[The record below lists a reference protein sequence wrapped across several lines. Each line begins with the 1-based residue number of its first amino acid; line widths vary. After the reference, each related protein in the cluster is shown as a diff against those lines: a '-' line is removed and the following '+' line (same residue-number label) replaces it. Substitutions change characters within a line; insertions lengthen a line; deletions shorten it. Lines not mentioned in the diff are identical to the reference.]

1 MGMLSTVGFC
11 LRRSPQTWEMVSFL
25 RLSRPTISR
34 LPFAQWLC
42 TGSPSFFCTKEPLRP
57 KEEFRSQVSVGG
69 QRDSVLEER
78 VPQLREA
85 ALQVKDAVRHLRG
98 EGDAENPQLFGEAR
112 LPAAAPGDGGS
123 HRPSNQS
130 KKEDG
135 NSGALEHISDSPQ
148 LPDERKLLRELSAKI
163 RFSGPITV
171 AEYMREVAINPI
183 HGFYV
188 SQEALGKHG
197 HFVTSPELSQMFGEC
212 VAVWLL
218 HEWMKMGEPTDF
230 QLVELGPGKGT
241 LLTDILRTL
250 SKLQPGLVQGISLHL
265 VEVSPRMRKEQELEL
280 GVKDGLTKWGASVH
294 WHDHIA
300 DVPQNFSFFIGL

>member
-1 MGMLSTVGFC
+1 MGMMTPAGLC
-11 LRRSPQTWEMVSFL
+11 LRGGLKVRETFSLL
-25 RLSRPTISR
+25 RLLRPTLSR
-34 LPFAQWLC
+34 QGLC
-42 TGSPSFFCTKEPLRP
+42 TGYPSFFCIKEPGSP
-57 KEEFRSQVSVGG
+57 QEDNVGG
-69 QRDSVLEER
+69 RDHKLSGSVIKEGI
-78 VPQLREA
+78 PQIREA
-85 ALQVKDAVRHLRG
+85 ALQVKDAVHHLK
-98 EGDAENPQLFGEAR
+98 ENPLQ
-112 LPAAAPGDGGS
+112 
-123 HRPSNQS
+123 RPSNQS
-130 KKEDG
+130 INEEDN
-135 NSGALEHISDSPQ
+135 NSEVLTANGKDLSL
-148 LPDERKLLRELSAKI
+148 LPPERKLLRELSAKI
-163 RFSGPITV
+163 RFSGPLTV

-218 HEWMKMGEPTDF
+218 HEWMKMGEPREF

-265 VEVSPRMRKEQELEL
+265 VEVSSRMRKEQEQEL
-280 GVKDGLTKWGASVH
+280 CIKDGCSKWGASVH

-300 DVPQNFSFFIGL
+300 DVPQKFSFFLGTDTPQFTFIILSQKCSS